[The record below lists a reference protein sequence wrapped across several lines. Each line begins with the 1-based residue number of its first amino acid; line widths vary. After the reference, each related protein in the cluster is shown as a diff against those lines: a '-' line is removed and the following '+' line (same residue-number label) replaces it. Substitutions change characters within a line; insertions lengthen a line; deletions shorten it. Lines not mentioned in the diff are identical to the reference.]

1 VAVDEHVG
9 DMAGSE
15 LIAMVK
21 KVRPE
26 IGAIILTSSS
36 NPRLQEASQATCGA
50 ECVEKTAS
58 LDQLVSQIAS
68 RLVEKEVGF
77 RGLLDNLELPDILQ
91 LLCLRGES
99 KEVRITSDAQ
109 QGFIVVDGGQI
120 VHARTQSQQGEAA
133 FYDLFGWKGGGFKLK
148 PMASVPKRTIQA
160 PWESLIMEAGRLLD
174 EQAGEAAEAQ
184 RPPVVEES
192 QPVENP
198 KPKAPAAAT
207 EQPDGLPG
215 VVVVGTK
222 NETGRINVYDLNA
235 AKSKTSKKP
244 EPKPEEQKRP
254 LRVAAAEVKPSPKP
268 AAKEQKKAPARSRA
282 KTRDRKPA
290 KAKPAKAKPTRKP
303 VQAPLF
309 SADRRQQNVR
319 RAPRKGRGKILQKV
333 AAWVVIVTM
342 SVPIVCLL
350 LLVLPWSSDLPQI
363 EARLRSLLPGE
374 MVSTSLAKS
383 TPAAAPVEPLPMP
396 SEWEDDPSV
405 CRVRVAPLAEFSHS
419 GTVVVL
425 AADVYDALGL
435 AGNPWVEL
443 TTPAGIRMGAMA
455 LRKDDAFREI
465 YIRRTMAWALE
476 IGRDQK
482 VFVKVAPVQLVNK
495 PDEENELVFTATR
508 SLAPAYC
515 KTPYSVGIGLSVMQ
529 EANLTPDSYAIAKG
543 PVGYQ
548 SVKIQVM
555 DRGNPNEIWLSPNVR
570 KAIGVDAADD
580 RVTLHPRHPLSRA
593 KEESP
598 PAERLVAR

>member
-1 VAVDEHVG
+1 
-9 DMAGSE
+9 
-15 LIAMVK
+15 
-21 KVRPE
+21 
-26 IGAIILTSSS
+26 
-36 NPRLQEASQATCGA
+36 
-50 ECVEKTAS
+50 
-58 LDQLVSQIAS
+58 
-68 RLVEKEVGF
+68 
-77 RGLLDNLELPDILQ
+77 
-91 LLCLRGES
+91 
-99 KEVRITSDAQ
+99 
-109 QGFIVVDGGQI
+109 
-120 VHARTQSQQGEAA
+120 
-133 FYDLFGWKGGGFKLK
+133 
-148 PMASVPKRTIQA
+148 
-160 PWESLIMEAGRLLD
+160 
-174 EQAGEAAEAQ
+174 
-184 RPPVVEES
+184 
-192 QPVENP
+192 
-198 KPKAPAAAT
+198 
-207 EQPDGLPG
+207 
-215 VVVVGTK
+215 
-222 NETGRINVYDLNA
+222 
-235 AKSKTSKKP
+235 
-244 EPKPEEQKRP
+244 
-254 LRVAAAEVKPSPKP
+254 
-268 AAKEQKKAPARSRA
+268 
-282 KTRDRKPA
+282 
-290 KAKPAKAKPTRKP
+290 
-303 VQAPLF
+303 
-309 SADRRQQNVR
+309 
-319 RAPRKGRGKILQKV
+319 
-333 AAWVVIVTM
+333 M
-342 SVPIVCLL
+342 SVPIVFLL
-350 LLVLPWSSDLPQI
+350 LLVLPWSADLPQV
-363 EARLRSLLPGE
+363 EARLRSLLPGD

-383 TPAAAPVEPLPMP
+383 TPAVPPVEPLPMP
-396 SEWEDDPSV
+396 SEWEADPSV

-455 LRKDDAFREI
+455 LRKEDAFREI

-555 DRGNPNEIWLSPNVR
+555 DRGNPDEIWLSPNVR

-593 KEESP
+593 QKEPP